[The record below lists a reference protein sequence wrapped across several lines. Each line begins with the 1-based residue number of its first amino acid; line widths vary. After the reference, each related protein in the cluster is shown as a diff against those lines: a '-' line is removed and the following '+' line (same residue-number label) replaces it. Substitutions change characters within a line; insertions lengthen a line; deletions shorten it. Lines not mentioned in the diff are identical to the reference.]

1 MRRLDAK
8 QNRLFAVVATLC
20 LMSLMLDSWQSA
32 AQRVGR
38 HTWLDGTV
46 CAAASPLQELVTAG
60 TRAMERGA
68 ARLTQRRRLSDEN
81 AALRERV
88 AVLEARLVA
97 RGEDRAKTDRE
108 RDLGAA
114 TAGLNPRAPIANVI
128 GWGDDGWSSYL
139 VLDYGESAGAR
150 VKDVAVA
157 KAGVVGQVYA
167 VSSTAAR
174 VLPITDPASG
184 VAALVQ
190 RSRETGVVKG
200 TGDGRCELRYLDP
213 DADVAPGD
221 TVLTSGAGGIF
232 PKGLMVGTI
241 TAVKQDRRAPG
252 KVAEVRPAAAL
263 RKVEEVALVGAS
275 KK

>member
-1 MRRLDAK
+1 MRRLDMK
-8 QNRLFAVVATLC
+8 QNRLFILMAMLC
-20 LMSLMLDSWQSA
+20 LLSLMLDSWQSA
-32 AQRVGR
+32 AQRVGQP
-38 HTWLDGTV
+38 TWLDGTV
-46 CAAASPLQELVTAG
+46 CAAASPLQGLLTEG

-68 ARLTQRRRLSDEN
+68 ARLVQRRRLADEN
-81 AALRERV
+81 VALRGRV
-88 AVLEARLVA
+88 ADLEARFVA
-97 RGEDRAKTDRE
+97 RRESQGKSDRE
-108 RDLGAA
+108 RELRVA
-114 TAGLNPRAPIANVI
+114 TAGMNPRGPIANVI
-128 GWGDDGWSSYL
+128 GWGDNGWTSCL
-139 VLDYGESAGAR
+139 VLDCGESAGAR

-157 KAGVVGQVYA
+157 KGGVVGQVYA

-190 RSRETGVVKG
+190 RSRETGVLGG

-232 PKGLMVGTI
+232 PKGLLVGTV

-263 RKVEEVALVGAS
+263 RKVEEVVLVRGG
-275 KK
+275 K